1 MANLGFFAI
10 NTEGEYVKL
19 SEETGLTLTSGT
31 TYTMQVQGACY
42 LCESAT
48 KPTKGGF
55 YINKTEPFSYTAGN
69 ADLWVSTIF
78 SSHINIAE

>member
-10 NTEGEYVKL
+10 NTEGEYTKL
-19 SEETGLTLTSGT
+19 SELTGLTLASGT
-31 TYTMQVQGACY
+31 TYLMQVQGACY